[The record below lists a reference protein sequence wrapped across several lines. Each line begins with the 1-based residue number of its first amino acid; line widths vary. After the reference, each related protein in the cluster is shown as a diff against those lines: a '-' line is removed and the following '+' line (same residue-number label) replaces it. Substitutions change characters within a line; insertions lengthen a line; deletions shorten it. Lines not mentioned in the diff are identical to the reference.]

1 MKESQGLAN
10 WLINA
15 RKNAAGWKKAMYA
28 FLILLVVLNIFII
41 PHHPHVAPEAIP
53 GFWAA
58 FGFLGAV
65 VMTFVLKKM
74 VFPIISR
81 KEETYERD

>member
-1 MKESQGLAN
+1 MKESQGLAK

-15 RKNAAGWKKAMYA
+15 RNNAAGWKKAMYV
-28 FLILLVVLNIFII
+28 FLLLLVVLNFFIY
-41 PHHPHVAPEAIP
+41 PHHPHVEAEKIP

-74 VFPIISR
+74 VFPLISR